1 MTTVAAASQH
11 RDLRPICDNRARCAL
26 SRVAAEQAGWR
37 SNYPPGCGVATLCSL
52 ASIQHAIDAR
62 PGNPEFLRDAGKA

>member
-1 MTTVAAASQH
+1 MRQVAN
-11 RDLRPICDNRARCAL
+11 RLRFATNMRQSGRCAL
-26 SRVAAEQAGWR
+26 SRVTAEHAGWR